1 MRTEFSEQTPAEEQ
15 AVSIPI
21 KRSRRFDNAY
31 IDMEEASLDH
41 FAQGLNF
48 YKLFLI
54 SFIGSFVGV
63 VVELGWC
70 LIKNGYIESR
80 SGLVYGPFNA
90 LYGIGALV
98 MTLSLYR
105 YRNKGPWC
113 SFIGGFL
120 VGSVFEYFC
129 SWAQE
134 MVFGSR
140 SWNYRG
146 RFLNINGRVC
156 LVYSLFWGMLGML
169 WIKCIY
175 PAISKLILMIP
186 NNVGKIITWILV
198 IFMIFNIT
206 VTCLAVYRWSQR
218 LQGLEP
224 SSLLMTSID
233 REFPNERMQRIFPNM
248 SFFDQSSAL
257 PCLHGA

>member
-1 MRTEFSEQTPAEEQ
+1 MRTEYQDQTHAEEMTNS
-15 AVSIPI
+15 ASVR
-21 KRSRRFDNAY
+21 RSRSFGNAY
-31 IDMEEASLDH
+31 IDMAEASFDH
-41 FAQGLNF
+41 FARGINF
-48 YKLFLI
+48 YKLFLV

-70 LIKNGYIESR
+70 LIKKGYIESR

-98 MTLSLYR
+98 LTLSLYR

-134 MVFGSR
+134 MAFGSR
-140 SWNYRG
+140 SWSYKG
-146 RFLNINGRVC
+146 KFLNINGRIC
-156 LVYSLFWGMLGML
+156 LVYSLFWGVLGVL

-175 PAISKLILMIP
+175 PAVSKLLLKIP
-186 NNVGKIITWILV
+186 NKTGKILTWILV

-206 VTCLAVYRWSQR
+206 VTCLAVSRWSQR
-218 LQGLEP
+218 LQGLE
-224 SSLLMTSID
+224 SSSQLMTCID
-233 REFPNERMQRIFPNM
+233 RQFPNERMQQIFSNM
-248 SFFDQSSAL
+248 RFYKRSGK
-257 PCLHGA
+257 P